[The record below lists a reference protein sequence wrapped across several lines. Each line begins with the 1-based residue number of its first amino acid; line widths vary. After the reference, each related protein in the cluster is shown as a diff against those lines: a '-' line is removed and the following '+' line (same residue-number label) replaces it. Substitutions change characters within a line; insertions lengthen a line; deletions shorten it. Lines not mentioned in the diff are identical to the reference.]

1 MAWVHP
7 KSMAASLLLLLLLCS
22 ATAATTPAPP
32 QHPDP
37 PGALTQLRA
46 AAAGYLD
53 QVGSVAGD
61 LLVRLSLP
69 SAQEKIRDAYEKG
82 STAVMTYTGILT
94 DQLYHWWQG
103 EQ

>member
-1 MAWVHP
+1 T
-7 KSMAASLLLLLLLCS
+7 S
-22 ATAATTPAPP
+22 AATTAPP

-37 PGALTQLRA
+37 PDTLTQLRA
-46 AAAGYLD
+46 AAAGYLG
-53 QVGSVAGD
+53 QAGSVAGD
-61 LLVRLSLP
+61 LLDRLRLP

-82 STAVMTYTGILT
+82 SAAVMTYTGILT